1 MYGITFEIYFSF
13 FSFFCQ
19 ENFESRASLRSSKSS
34 FSFSRFLITCY
45 ASVKHPRGPV
55 LHNLKVKF
63 SCYNEA
69 RKKNVNKISIF
80 FTNYPTFVSIFFSL
94 YIDIRFFTIA
104 FPKFSKINN
113 SKLTFS
119 NKNLMDNDSSHSSY
133 QMSTRLFP
141 VTINF

>member
-1 MYGITFEIYFSF
+1 M
-13 FSFFCQ
+13 
-19 ENFESRASLRSSKSS
+19 RSSKSS

-69 RKKNVNKISIF
+69 RKKNANKISIPIF
-80 FTNYPTFVSIFFSL
+80 FTNYPRFVSIFFSL
-94 YIDIRFFTIA
+94 YIDTRFFTIA
-104 FPKFSKINN
+104 FPKFSKRNN

-119 NKNLMDNDSSHSSY
+119 NKNLMDNDSFHSSY

-141 VTINF
+141 VTNNVNQLLNILKKSMTRKISRERGMHI

>member
-1 MYGITFEIYFSF
+1 M
-13 FSFFCQ
+13 
-19 ENFESRASLRSSKSS
+19 RSSKSS

-69 RKKNVNKISIF
+69 RKKNANKISIPIF
-80 FTNYPTFVSIFFSL
+80 FTNYPRFVSIFFSL
-94 YIDIRFFTIA
+94 YIDTRFFTIA
-104 FPKFSKINN
+104 FPKFSKRNN

-119 NKNLMDNDSSHSSY
+119 NKNLMDNDSFHSSY

-141 VTINF
+141 VTNNVNQLLNILKKSMTRKISRGRGMHI